1 LLGDFET
8 DVVRKKIVA
17 TGSILVEYK
26 FVRNCGKVNFQ
37 YSFLNLNLW
46 ICVQEKWIDKMLQS
60 FWFFCLHE
68 KFIHMLKPQTLGL
81 SKIS

>member
-1 LLGDFET
+1 MVCGSDTLLGDFET

-46 ICVQEKWIDKMLQS
+46 ICVQEKWIDKMLQL
-60 FWFFCLHE
+60 F
-68 KFIHMLKPQTLGL
+68 
-81 SKIS
+81 